1 MPRSLL
7 MYVVIVT
14 CSVANLYSA
23 EYFVSPSGS
32 DTNPGSRAQPFAT
45 IQRASGLLQPG
56 DTCYIRKGTYRE
68 VLRPARSGREGAP
81 ITYTCWNNEEVLFSG
96 ADRIAGWHSEEGRIY
111 SAPMSWSL
119 GEDNQVLADGTM
131 LCEACWPDLGDD
143 HLFKP
148 TRAVSSGGSP
158 TTLICD
164 QIPSRPDHWK
174 GARLWCAGGAAWI
187 CWTSTVTGYDPDSHV
202 LTFEEPRDTW
212 YTPRKGNLFVLKGL
226 PTLHAPGQWFYDGA
240 KKRLLIIPP
249 EGTNLF
255 NLDIV
260 AKRRTVAIDLSGRS
274 DIYIKGIAFRAAGI
288 RTDDKSSD
296 LVFEGL
302 HGRFVS
308 HSNLKDVSRNA
319 GVLLNGKNILMLNCD
334 VGYSS
339 SSVVSVSGSDHR
351 IINCHIHHGG
361 YGGLWRGTVSL
372 SGRRI
377 LFSHNTVR
385 HAGRDLINTHG
396 LMESCLQ
403 YNDVSDAGW
412 LTKDLGMFYGHNTDF
427 ANTVFRYN
435 LVHDNHAAHCAM
447 GIYFDHL
454 SHNAIVHNNVVWN
467 VGMDPIRFNNPGYCN
482 LVFNNTCSNTGNVG
496 TFDHSKRE
504 DLYASRY
511 FNNIFNKT
519 IKLPDHVAVYSNAMI
534 DQPQFRAPENND
546 YRLKQPSDIK
556 IGAYGPDDALWN
568 AGCDLRNPPE
578 PLPVYESP
586 RIAWM
591 NRVRNACF
599 ELGSMEHWQTVGSSK
614 VDVVQGNGWGN
625 KVVGSTRTHATGTS
639 KYELQLGPGKSTI
652 RQVVPELTPDRQYR
666 LSVWLRVSDESEM
679 ITLGMRQ
686 KGSGDI
692 TTSTSSTEWIRKTI
706 DFTTN
711 PSTHEVTVFI
721 RKQEGEGKAWADNI
735 TLPLAVP
742 GT

>member
-7 MYVVIVT
+7 MYVVAVT
-14 CSVANLYSA
+14 CFAVNLHAA

-32 DTNPGSRAQPFAT
+32 DTNPGSQARPFAT
-45 IQRASGLLQPG
+45 IQKASQLLRPG

-68 VLRPARSGREGAP
+68 VLRPARSGRDGAP
-81 ITYTCWNNEEVLFSG
+81 ITYASWNNEKVLLSG
-96 ADRIAGWHSEEGRIY
+96 ADRVTGWRKEEGGIY

-119 GEDNQVLADGTM
+119 AEDNQVFADGQM
-131 LCEACWPDLGDD
+131 LCEACWPDLGED

-148 TRAVSSGGSP
+148 TRAMASGGSP

-164 QIPSRPDHWK
+164 QIPSRSDDWK

-202 LTFEEPRDTW
+202 LTFKESRDTW

-249 EGTNLF
+249 EGTDLF
-255 NLDIV
+255 RLDIES
-260 AKRRTVAIDLSGRS
+260 KRRTDAIDLSGRS
-274 DIYIKGIAFRAAGI
+274 DIHIKGIAFRAAGI
-288 RTDDKSSD
+288 RADSESSD
-296 LVFEGL
+296 IVLENL

-308 HSNLKDVSRNA
+308 HSNSKDVSGSA
-319 GVLLNGKNILMLNCD
+319 GILLNGRNILMLNCD

-339 SSVVSVSGSDHR
+339 SSVVSVSGCDHR

-467 VGMDPIRFNNPGYCN
+467 VGMDPIRFNNPSYCN
-482 LVFNNTCSNTGNVG
+482 LVYNNTCSNTGNVG

-511 FNNIFNKT
+511 FNNIFNRP
-519 IKLPDHVAVYSNAMI
+519 IKLPDHVAVYSNVMI
-534 DQPQFRAPENND
+534 DRPDFRDPANHD
-546 YRLKQPSDIK
+546 YRLKRSSNDINV
-556 IGAYGPDDALWN
+556 GAHSPGDQLWK
-568 AGCDLRNPPE
+568 AGCDLRSPPE
-578 PLPVYESP
+578 PLPVYQPP

-599 ELGSMEHWQTVGSSK
+599 ELGSTESWQTVGSSK
-614 VDVVQGNGWGN
+614 VRIVKGNGWGN
-625 KVVGSTRTHATGTS
+625 KVVGSTRSHATGTS
-639 KYELQLGPGKSTI
+639 KYECQLGPGESTI
-652 RQVVPELTPDRQYR
+652 EQVVSGLHPDRR
-666 LSVWLRVSDESEM
+666 HTLSAWLRVSDGNER
-679 ITLGMRQ
+679 ITLGVRQ
-686 KGSGDI
+686 GGSSDL
-692 TTSTSSTEWIRKTI
+692 TASTSSTEWTRKAIEFITS
-706 DFTTN
+706 
-711 PSTHEVTVFI
+711 PSAKEVTIFI
-721 RKQEGEGKAWADNI
+721 QKQGGDGKAWLDNI
-735 TLPLAVP
+735 TLPLTP
-742 GT
+742 